1 MSESDKIEHAW
12 NEYRSKLLHY
22 ISAQVASPADAEDI
36 LSLAFTKLITHE
48 KTKGMPDNVVPWL
61 YRVVKNTIIDYY
73 RGRKELDEISEDAI
87 DSQEPS
93 GDAIK
98 SLSSCVQ
105 PMIALLPEP
114 YRTTLFFADIELM
127 DHKHI
132 AEITGKSLPATKA
145 EVRRARSQLQEVI
158 ADCCQ
163 VKVSESRNKVL
174 DIEPQATTCCKK
186 CDP

>member
-1 MSESDKIEHAW
+1 MSEKDKIENAW
-12 NEYRSKLLHY
+12 NEYKSKLLHY
-22 ISAQVASPADAEDI
+22 ISARVASPADAEDI
-36 LSLAFTKLITHE
+36 LSLAFTKLIAHE
-48 KTKGMPDNVVPWL
+48 SKKGMPDNIVPWL
-61 YRVVKNTIIDYY
+61 YRVVKNAIIDYY
-73 RGRKELDEISEDAI
+73 RGRKEPDELSEDI
-87 DSQEPS
+87 SDNQEPS
-93 GDAIK
+93 SNAIK

-145 EVRRARSQLQEVI
+145 EVRRARHQLQEVI
-158 ADCCQ
+158 AGCCQ
-163 VKVSESRNKVL
+163 VKFSESKNKVL
-174 DIEPQATTCCKK
+174 DIEPQATKCCKK